1 VTSMSSNSAANHACS
16 LRVIITNMSRSWGG
30 TEHYAVQM
38 GAGLHARGHDVR
50 LLWEDPVVGERARE
64 AGVPQKQCPLR
75 NDADLGGIHRLF
87 RIFRNQGTDVVLMT
101 KWREYW
107 LGGLAAKLAR
117 VPLTVLSLGLRV
129 VPKDDLKRRLIFRLA
144 DRVVVNAEEIR
155 NSLRERPWIDAAKIK
170 VVHNGVDLDRF
181 RPGGDGIHFRSE
193 VGIPL
198 DAPLVGTI
206 GAMSPQKDHDL
217 FVRAA
222 ALLHAEIPTAHFVIV
237 GEGFLRPQIS
247 ARIRELNLDHCFHLS
262 GFRHDVRP
270 ALAAFDLF
278 VLSSFNEGM
287 AWVLLEALASGLP
300 IVATD
305 VSGTRA
311 CLEQGVN
318 GLIVPPREPNAL
330 SSGISDLLRNAHLRQ
345 RMGGNSRRIAEE
357 RFDAQT
363 MLTDTLNVFYATL
376 SPTQAVAEN

>member
-1 VTSMSSNSAANHACS
+1 
-16 LRVIITNMSRSWGG
+16 MSRSWGG
-30 TEHYAVQM
+30 TEHYAIQI
-38 GAGLHARGHDVR
+38 GAGLHARGHDIR

-64 AGVPQKQCPLR
+64 AGVPQMKCPLR
-75 NDADLGGIHRLF
+75 NDADLRGIHRLYQ
-87 RIFRNQGTDVVLMT
+87 IFRDQRTDVVLMT

-117 VPLTVLSLGLRV
+117 VPLTVMSLGLRM

-155 NSLRERPWIDAAKIK
+155 ESLRKRPWIDAAKIE
-170 VVHNGVDLDRF
+170 VVHNGVDLSRF
-181 RPGGDGIHFRSE
+181 RPGGDGNVFRHE

-222 ALLHAEIPTAHFVIV
+222 AVLHAEMPATHFVLV

-247 ARIRELNLDHCFHLS
+247 ARIRELELDRCFHLA

-278 VLSSFNEGM
+278 VLSSYNEGM
-287 AWVLLEALASGLP
+287 AWVLLEALACGLP

-311 CLEQGVN
+311 CLDQGVN
-318 GLIVPPREPNAL
+318 GLIVPPREATAL
-330 SSGISDLLRNAHLRQ
+330 SSGISDLLADAPLRR
-345 RMGGNSRRIAEE
+345 RMGENSRRIAEE
-357 RFDAQT
+357 RFDAQE
-363 MLTDTLNVFYATL
+363 MLTDTLKIFQA
-376 SPTQAVAEN
+376 SPTRGDIPPLK